1 MVINSEVS
9 VMSKM
14 IKALILS
21 SIGLM
26 SCNGLAQMPS
36 GMPKS
41 YMEECAS
48 CHTAYAPR
56 FLNKTNWQNITTDL
70 SHHFGTDATIDDKS
84 LAEIAKWLETNAAT
98 QGKSAE
104 LSKDNRITSKRWFL
118 HEHDEVS
125 ANTWKR
131 ASIKG
136 PSNCI
141 ACHSKANEGNF
152 NEHDIRIPK

>member
-26 SCNGLAQMPS
+26 SCNGMAQMPS

-98 QGKSAE
+98 KGKSAE

-125 ANTWKR
+125 ASTWKR

>member
-9 VMSKM
+9 EMSKM
-14 IKALILS
+14 IKALLLGT
-21 SIGLM
+21 IGLM
-26 SCNGLAQMPS
+26 SCNGMAQMPS
-36 GMPKS
+36 GMPQS

-70 SHHFGTDATIDDKS
+70 SHHFGVDASIDETS
-84 LAEIAKWLETNAAT
+84 LAEITKWLQTNAAT
-98 QGKSAE
+98 KGKSAE
-104 LSKDNRITSKRWFL
+104 TSKDNRITSKRWFI

-125 ANTWKR
+125 TNTWKR

-136 PSNCI
+136 PSNCS
-141 ACHSKANEGNF
+141 ACHTKANEGNF

>member
-1 MVINSEVS
+1 
-9 VMSKM
+9 MSKM
-14 IKALILS
+14 IKILVLATIFLVS
-21 SIGLM
+21 ANTM
-26 SCNGLAQMPS
+26 AQMPA

-56 FLNKTNWQNITTDL
+56 FLNKTNWHNITTNL
-70 SHHFGTDATIDDKS
+70 NQHFGTDASIDDKS
-84 LAEIAKWLETNAAT
+84 LAEIAQWLEKNAARS
-98 QGKSAE
+98 GKSAE
-104 LSKDNRITSKRWFL
+104 LSKDNRITSKRWFI

-141 ACHSKANEGNF
+141 ACHSQANAGNF
-152 NEHDIRIPK
+152 NEHDISIPK